1 MARMSTPLSRLRAH
15 DQDGP
20 VSQLEAHEVALHKVF
35 SSDYDFVI
43 PDYQRPYAWRV
54 ENAKQ
59 LLEDLEDALVRGDG
73 ERYFLGLLA
82 GGSGR
87 MAIVP
92 VESKRRMLGD
102 SRACSSPYM

>member
-1 MARMSTPLSRLRAH
+1 MPARLSTQRAH

-20 VSQLEAHEVALHKVF
+20 MSQLEAHEVALHKVF

-59 LLEDLEDALVRGDG
+59 L
-73 ERYFLGLLA
+73 
-82 GGSGR
+82 S
-87 MAIVP
+87 VP
-92 VESKRRMLGD
+92 LSWSSRRD
-102 SRACSSPYM
+102 RRTRR